1 MQQNIT
7 LKLDKKLL
15 QAVKMMAVQ
24 EKKSIS
30 RLMTETLDS
39 LVSHSQKYKASR
51 KKALVYLEKGLH
63 GGGGPYTSSRE
74 ELYQRG

>member
-15 QAVKMMAVQ
+15 QSVKMIAVQ

-30 RLMTETLDS
+30 RLMTETLDH
-39 LVSHSQKYKASR
+39 LVSYSQKYKAAQ
-51 KKALVYLEKGLH
+51 KKALAHLDKGIH